1 MTRTAISPRFAI
13 RIFWST
19 DDNVGEVTLS
29 EHPPERSTVEL
40 APNWVV
46 WHVSTVD
53 STNDL
58 LASEARLDPSIRR
71 AVLVADHQTAGRGR
85 LGRRWDAPPAAN
97 LLCSL
102 ALDAGDDPQRAQHMV
117 ALALLGAARRLV
129 DAELAL
135 KWPND
140 VIVVDS
146 DGSWRKVAGMLSVL
160 ASPTTVIVGIG
171 VNLAWAPDGGARV
184 VGPTGDLPDRWE
196 LLRAMLAEI
205 DVLESSGPDAVF
217 ARYRSALDTIGRRVR
232 VELPGDGAVEGR
244 AVDVEPS
251 GELRIIDACAV
262 THRIGIGD
270 VVHLRDA

>member
-1 MTRTAISPRFAI
+1 MTP
-13 RIFWST
+13 
-19 DDNVGEVTLS
+19 G
-29 EHPPERSTVEL
+29 EHPPERSTLDL
-40 APNWVV
+40 APNWVI
-46 WHVSTVD
+46 WHVPSVD

-58 LASEARLDPSIRR
+58 LTSDVRADPSIGQ

-85 LGRRWDAPPAAN
+85 LGRRWDAPPGTN

-102 ALDAGDDPQRAQHMV
+102 ALDADDDPQRAPQMV
-117 ALALLGAARRLV
+117 AVALIDAARRV
-129 DAELAL
+129 AGAELAL

-140 VIVVDS
+140 VIVVDP
-146 DGSWRKVAGMLSVL
+146 DGSWRKVAGMLSML
-160 ASPTTVIVGIG
+160 ATPTTVIVGIG

-184 VGPTGDLPDRWE
+184 IGPTGDVPDRWD

-205 DVLESSGPDAVF
+205 DQLESSGHDAVF

-232 VELPGDGAVEGR
+232 VELPGDQVLEGR
-244 AVDVEPS
+244 AVDIEPS

-262 THRIGIGD
+262 THRVGVGD

>member
-19 DDNVGEVTLS
+19 DDNVGEVTLG
-29 EHPPERSTVEL
+29 EHPPERSTVDL

-46 WHVSTVD
+46 WHVPTVD
-53 STNDL
+53 STNDR
-58 LASEARLDPSIRR
+58 LASEVRADPSIRR
-71 AVLVADHQTAGRGR
+71 TVLVADHQSAGRGR
-85 LGRRWDAPPAAN
+85 LGRRWEAPPAAN

-102 ALDAGDDPQRAQHMV
+102 VLDAGDDPQRAQHMA
-117 ALALLGAARRLV
+117 ALALLAAAKTLVGADLV
-129 DAELAL
+129 L

-146 DGSWRKVAGMLSVL
+146 GGSWRKVAGMLSARAVP
-160 ASPTTVIVGIG
+160 ATVIVGIG

-184 VGPTGDLPDRWE
+184 VGPAGEPPDRWE
-196 LLRAMLAEI
+196 LLRAMLTEI
-205 DVLESSGPDAVF
+205 DQLESSGPDVVF

-232 VELPGDGAVEGR
+232 VELPGDGVVVGR

-251 GELRIIDACAV
+251 GELRIIDACAL
-262 THRIGIGD
+262 THRIGVGD